1 MNIYYYLF
9 YKLSGLLNKKGKNEW
24 GPIAAI
30 TFLISLNIGLTYIN
44 IFPVTSENFV
54 EGHKTILI
62 IVGVFLFLLNTF
74 LFLNKKRLQKIINR
88 YKNESLK
95 SKRTGM
101 NIIIF
106 IIIVPVRKI
115 QIVIK
120 E

>member
-9 YKLSGLLNKKGKNEW
+9 YKLSDFLNKKGKNEW

-30 TFLISLNIGLTYIN
+30 TFLISLNIGLLYIN

-62 IVGVFLFLLNTF
+62 IVGVFFFLLNTC

-88 YKNESLK
+88 YKGESLK
-95 SKRTGM
+95 NKRMGSFLVILYVT
-101 NIIIF
+101 ITLISIF
-106 IIIVPVRKI
+106 FA
-115 QIVIK
+115 
-120 E
+120 

>member
-9 YKLSGLLNKKGKNEW
+9 YKLSGVLNKKGKNEW

-44 IFPVTSENFV
+44 IFPITSENFV

-74 LFLNKKRLQKIINR
+74 LFLNKKRLRKIINR
-88 YKNESLK
+88 YKGESPK
-95 SKRTGM
+95 SKRTGSFLV
-101 NIIIF
+101 ILYITITLLSIF
-106 IIIVPVRKI
+106 FA
-115 QIVIK
+115 
-120 E
+120 